1 MKSVTAAVLMATAL
15 VVMPATPADE
25 LVTKADAVLNEALAS
40 RNPDTRKQAV
50 AAMSLAASREPY
62 LSQLVH
68 MLEDKDVEV
77 RLATITSLS
86 EVHNRT
92 ARTTLRR
99 ALEDDVPEVS
109 FAAAKALWALRDP
122 AGKNALLAILE
133 GENKTSSGF
142 LSRQKRDALRMMHT
156 PRTAL
161 LFAARQ
167 GAAFAPIPGLGSGIS
182 SMQAILTDPAVSGRA
197 AAALLLG
204 QQNDTAVLDALR
216 EALKEKDASLRAA
229 AVHVLALRNRADAK
243 ADIAPLLADE
253 KEAVRVRAAA
263 ALIRL
268 SSIVGT
274 RGKQAAK
281 VADRAPAAPK

>member
-1 MKSVTAAVLMATAL
+1 MRCLAAILMFAGW
-15 VVMPATPADE
+15 VMPARAADD
-25 LVTKADAVLNEALAS
+25 LIAKADAVLYEALAS

-62 LSQLVH
+62 LSRLVS
-68 MLEDKDVEV
+68 MLDDKDVEV
-77 RLATITSLS
+77 RLATVASLS

-92 ARTTLRR
+92 ALTSLRK

-122 AGKNALLAILE
+122 AGKRALLAVLE

-167 GAAFAPIPGLGSGIS
+167 GAGFAPIPGLGGGIS
-182 SMQAILTDPAVSGRA
+182 SMQAILTDPEVSGRA

-204 QQNDTAVLDALR
+204 QQNDPATLEALR
-216 EALKEKDASLRAA
+216 EALMEKDPSLRAA
-229 AVHVLALRNRADAK
+229 AVHVLALRNRAAAK

-268 SSIVGT
+268 STMRRAG
-274 RGKQAAK
+274 RGSVAK
-281 VADRAPAAPK
+281 VAPTAPPG